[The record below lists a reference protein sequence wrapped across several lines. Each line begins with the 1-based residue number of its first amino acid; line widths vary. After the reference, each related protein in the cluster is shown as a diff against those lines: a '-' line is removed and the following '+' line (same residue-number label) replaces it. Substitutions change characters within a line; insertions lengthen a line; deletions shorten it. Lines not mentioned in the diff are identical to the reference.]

1 MGGDVLWQIDVEV
14 GGKGMKKVGGRR
26 GCFFLS
32 SWKLFYLRRSL
43 KALVIAGG
51 SFEMPTLKRI
61 SVILGRGAPKSARTI
76 VLSVSVQRRI
86 QGEQSGR

>member
-51 SFEMPTLKRI
+51 SFEMPTVKRI
-61 SVILGRGAPKSARTI
+61 SVILGRRGSEVRPYHSPFCLRA
-76 VLSVSVQRRI
+76 
-86 QGEQSGR
+86 ENSGRAKW